1 MAKKRNGAGAA
12 TKAPKPAGAVDPG
25 KPPVPQGTAPE
36 ADESPQVPT
45 EEAAVVAAPETLA
58 EGDSRA
64 ESVPEEAANTVEGPG
79 DQASKL
85 SNDMSGVDVDP
96 ENGRH
101 VVYPEITV
109 GKHIG
114 PNALTAEQAK
124 TLLLWETEEEYGA
137 RRLEDEPSL
146 QKDDPKV
153 TFGERYLLKDSSG
166 QKVTCWNNSNN
177 RPFSESWARAIA
189 QDILNKMW
197 RLNCETVIIGR
208 TGQVLSGQHRL
219 VGLVLAQQMRH
230 GKNKDKWDTLWPDG
244 EDPTLETLIAYGAF
258 EDHEHVR
265 TLDNVKPRTL
275 ADVVQTSGMFD
286 DLEPTE
292 QKDCSRMLAAATD
305 FLWERTGASISRV
318 SGGKGGKGERA
329 DETST
334 RYQTHGTSMDFIE
347 RHPRLTEC
355 VREIFNRNEARAI
368 TSLIKTGYA
377 AGLLYLMGS
386 SATNADEYKDADPP
400 SERQLNWDNWDTAR
414 EFWRGVE
421 ASQGE
426 FQRIRDAVNALKGE
440 EGDSKVKD
448 DEKLAILALAWRAYV
463 EMGEITDE
471 SLSLKEYWG
480 LDRKGQ
486 AVLALVPDVGG
497 IDYGSKRE
505 DTSSDDGEDPTPEE
519 IEAAKKAVKA
529 KAAAEAAAAAAKE
542 KRKRGGKASPNG
554 GTVPDGTKGGKPIVR
569 K

>member
-244 EDPTLETLIAYGAF
+244 EDPTLETLIAYGRLKITNTSVPSTTSS
-258 EDHEHVR
+258 HVPWPTWSR
-265 TLDNVKPRTL
+265 QAGCSMTLSQRSKR
-275 ADVVQTSGMFD
+275 
-286 DLEPTE
+286 
-292 QKDCSRMLAAATD
+292 
-305 FLWERTGASISRV
+305 I
-318 SGGKGGKGERA
+318 
-329 DETST
+329 
-334 RYQTHGTSMDFIE
+334 
-347 RHPRLTEC
+347 
-355 VREIFNRNEARAI
+355 ARACWPLPL
-368 TSLIKTGYA
+368 TSCGSARAPVSPVSAGARA
-377 AGLLYLMGS
+377 ARVRGRMKPLPGIRRTAPRWILSRGTRAS
-386 SATNADEYKDADPP
+386 RSA
-400 SERQLNWDNWDTAR
+400 
-414 EFWRGVE
+414 
-421 ASQGE
+421 
-426 FQRIRDAVNALKGE
+426 
-440 EGDSKVKD
+440 
-448 DEKLAILALAWRAYV
+448 
-463 EMGEITDE
+463 
-471 SLSLKEYWG
+471 
-480 LDRKGQ
+480 
-486 AVLALVPDVGG
+486 
-497 IDYGSKRE
+497 
-505 DTSSDDGEDPTPEE
+505 
-519 IEAAKKAVKA
+519 
-529 KAAAEAAAAAAKE
+529 
-542 KRKRGGKASPNG
+542 
-554 GTVPDGTKGGKPIVR
+554 
-569 K
+569 